1 MHLKIEENP
10 RGYGITFE
18 NKCHADDL
26 TTGQQNL
33 IKTHIF
39 ERNHHGLLTGS
50 DIKDVKITLLTG
62 RAHNKHTE
70 GGDFREATFRAL
82 DVELEYLGK
91 VLADIQ
97 RLSGEFNPPETNL
110 NKVRITGRGPVS
122 TFMDYSMDVIAFTKG
137 KGNIS
142 LMFDGY
148 DVCHNSDEVIEKI
161 KYNKNAD
168 IEYSSNSVFCSK
180 GQGIIVPWNEAE
192 KYMHCEIFEE

>member
-1 MHLKIEENP
+1 MGKIQLEVLKEVVLDRFNLKIDFGPCKIMYKETIKNSVKGYGHFEPLKHYAEVHLKIEENP

-50 DIKDVKITLLTG
+50 DITDVKITLLTG

-82 DVELEYLGK
+82 RQGMEKAE
-91 VLADIQ
+91 
-97 RLSGEFNPPETNL
+97 
-110 NKVRITGRGPVS
+110 
-122 TFMDYSMDVIAFTKG
+122 
-137 KGNIS
+137 NI
-142 LMFDGY
+142 
-148 DVCHNSDEVIEKI
+148 
-161 KYNKNAD
+161 
-168 IEYSSNSVFCSK
+168 
-180 GQGIIVPWNEAE
+180 
-192 KYMHCEIFEE
+192 